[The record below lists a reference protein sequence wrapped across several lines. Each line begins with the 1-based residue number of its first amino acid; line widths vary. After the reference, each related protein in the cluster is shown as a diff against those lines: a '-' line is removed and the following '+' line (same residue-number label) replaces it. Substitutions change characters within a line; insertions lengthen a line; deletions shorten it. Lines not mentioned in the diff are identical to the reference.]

1 MSSISTLMEASSSAA
16 VLLSFF
22 MVRVSSRVGLYSMRE
37 TEPTKQQLSVCNP
50 DESGLEGHVRRL
62 KGGSVRIGAAA
73 LPPIARIARKP
84 QLDDLEANRRAFT
97 AIKTSVRASR

>member
-1 MSSISTLMEASSSAA
+1 
-16 VLLSFF
+16 
-22 MVRVSSRVGLYSMRE
+22 MRE
-37 TEPTKQQLSVCNP
+37 RNQPKQQLSVCTP

-62 KGGSVRIGAAA
+62 KGGSVWIGAAA

-97 AIKTSVRASR
+97 AIKTSVRASQVTMGERLVLALEMLRFVGR